1 MDQAPYEAPTLPVT
15 EAAAITPMMGQ
26 YLEIKAANPGV
37 SCCSTGWAISTR
49 CSSRTPRSRRRR
61 SGIVLTKRGKHQG
74 RDIPMCGVPVHA
86 AQDYLKKLI
95 GLGHRVAICE
105 QVEDPAEAKK
115 RGGKSPVKRD
125 VVRLVTRG
133 TITEDDLL
141 PARGSQL
148 PRGARRWC
156 GTARPTSRWP
166 GPMSRPARSAV
177 IEIGARGAGR

>member
-1 MDQAPYEAPTLPVT
+1 M
-15 EAAAITPMMGQ
+15 
-26 YLEIKAANPGV
+26 
-37 SCCSTGWAISTR
+37 
-49 CSSRTPRSRRRR
+49 
-61 SGIVLTKRGKHQG
+61 LTKRGKHQG

-141 PARGSQL
+141 PARGSNFL
-148 PRGARRWC
+148 AALAMTAARRGRLC
-156 GTARPTSRWP
+156 ARLGRCLDRR
-166 GPMSRPARSAV
+166 GLGDRDR
-177 IEIGARGAGR
+177 ARGAGR